1 MSVQSIYNDVAAP
14 KTNMVNT
21 VPKAAEKKTEEINT
35 TAAES
40 TTGFDETAVVYE
52 KKPAA
57 ETSNSNSAVS
67 NKNAG
72 IDREAIIAQM
82 KADTEARMNQL
93 TSIVQEMMTGQGKAF
108 SLATGNDDIWK
119 FLASGDYT
127 VTEAAKLQA
136 QEDIAEDGYWG
147 VEQTSDRILDFAK
160 ALSGGDA
167 SKADMLLDAFKE
179 GYKQATGAWGKDL
192 PEISKQTYDA
202 VEEKF
207 AAWKKEADGTVT
219 EKVPEKTPE
228 KVPATAPET
237 IPAQTPDQIVTNAI
251 TG

>member
-1 MSVQSIYNDVAAP
+1 MSVQSIMNNVAA
-14 KTNMVNT
+14 TSVNT
-21 VPKAAEKKTEEINT
+21 TSKAAEKKAEEVKSTATEK
-35 TAAES
+35 

-52 KKPAA
+52 K
-57 ETSNSNSAVS
+57 SNKTEQTDKTA

-93 TSIVQEMMTGQGKAF
+93 TDIVKKMMTGQGNAF
-108 SLATGNDDIWK
+108 AIASGDDIWS

-136 QEDIAEDGYWG
+136 QEDISENGYWG

-160 ALSGGDA
+160 ALSGGDV
-167 SKADMLLDAFKE
+167 SKADELLEAFKE
-179 GYKQATGAWGKDL
+179 GYKQATGAWGKEL
-192 PEISKQTYDA
+192 PDITKETYKA

-207 AAWKKEADGTVT
+207 AAWKKEAETPVEDKEVA
-219 EKVPEKTPE
+219 EKEDVEK
-228 KVPATAPET
+228 
-237 IPAQTPDQIVTNAI
+237 
-251 TG
+251 

>member
-1 MSVQSIYNDVAAP
+1 MSVQSIYNSVSAANATTVA
-14 KTNMVNT
+14 KTT
-21 VPKAAEKKTEEINT
+21 EKKNEEVNT

-52 KKPAA
+52 KSAA
-57 ETSNSNSAVS
+57 TETVTTKNS
-67 NKNAG
+67 G

-93 TSIVQEMMTGQGKAF
+93 TDIVKKMIAGQGNAF
-108 SLATGNDDIWK
+108 AMASADDVWS

-136 QEDIAEDGYWG
+136 QEDISENGYWG

-160 ALSGGDA
+160 ALSGGDV
-167 SKADMLLDAFKE
+167 SKADELLEAFKK
-179 GYKQATGAWGKDL
+179 GYEQATGAWGKDL
-192 PEISKQTYDA
+192 PDISKRTYEA

-207 AAWKKEADGTVT
+207 AAWKAEAETTT
-219 EKVPEKTPE
+219 ETTE
-228 KVPATAPET
+228 ATEET
-237 IPAQTPDQIVTNAI
+237 EA
-251 TG
+251 

>member
-1 MSVQSIYNDVAAP
+1 MSVQAINMNVSAAS
-14 KTNMVNT
+14 VNT
-21 VPKAAEKKTEEINT
+21 VSKATEKTTQEVNTKAAET
-35 TAAES
+35 

-52 KKPAA
+52 K
-57 ETSNSNSAVS
+57 SNTATENAVS
-67 NKNAG
+67 AKNNN

-82 KADTEARMNQL
+82 KADTESRMNQL
-93 TSIVQEMMTGQGKAF
+93 TDIVKQMMTNQGNAF
-108 SLATGNDDIWK
+108 TLANDDDVWK

-167 SKADMLLDAFKE
+167 SKADELLDAFKK
-179 GYKQATGAWGKDL
+179 GYEEATGAWGKEL
-192 PEISKQTYDA
+192 PEISKKTYEA

-207 AAWKKEADGTVT
+207 EAWKKEAEDAQQTQN
-219 EKVPEKTPE
+219 
-228 KVPATAPET
+228 
-237 IPAQTPDQIVTNAI
+237 AQTQATQAQAAQTQEKIVTDTLTI
-251 TG
+251 

>member
-1 MSVQSIYNDVAAP
+1 MSVQSIMNNVAA
-14 KTNMVNT
+14 TNVNT
-21 VPKAAEKKTEEINT
+21 VSKATEKTNEEVNT

-52 KKPAA
+52 KSTAT
-57 ETSNSNSAVS
+57 ESNSAVA

-72 IDREAIIAQM
+72 IDREALIAQM

-119 FLASGDYT
+119 FLASGEYT

-136 QEDIAEDGYWG
+136 QEDISEDGYWG

-167 SKADMLLDAFKE
+167 SKADELLEAFKK
-179 GYKQATGAWGKDL
+179 GYEEATGAWGKDL
-192 PEISKQTYDA
+192 PDISKQTYEA

-207 AAWKKEADGTVT
+207 AAWKAEAEGTTTETPEATVT
-219 EKVPEKTPE
+219 QTPE
-228 KVPATAPET
+228 QVVTGT
-237 IPAQTPDQIVTNAI
+237 I
-251 TG
+251 